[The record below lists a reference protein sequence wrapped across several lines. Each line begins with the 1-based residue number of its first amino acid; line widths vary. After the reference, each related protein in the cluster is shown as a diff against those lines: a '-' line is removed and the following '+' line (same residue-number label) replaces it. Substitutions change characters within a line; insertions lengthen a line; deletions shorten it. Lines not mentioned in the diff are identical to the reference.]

1 MTGKRYRVYG
11 RVQGVGFRWFVN
23 SVAESLNIKG
33 YVMNMPDGSVEVWG
47 EGDEEALNSLKNY
60 ILKGNGFSYVENI
73 EEEIL
78 PVQGYTHFSIKY

>member
-1 MTGKRYRVYG
+1 
-11 RVQGVGFRWFVN
+11 
-23 SVAESLNIKG
+23 
-33 YVMNMPDGSVEVWG
+33 MNMPDGSVEVWG